1 VTDGDVEEITTHGVV
16 PRLTRT
22 PGSVE
27 RLGPRRGQHNDAV
40 YGDELGLEMAILA
53 DLREQGVI

>member
-1 VTDGDVEEITTHGVV
+1 V

-27 RLGPRRGQHNDAV
+27 RLGPRRGQHNATV
-40 YGDELGLEMAILA
+40 YGDELWLDEATLA

>member
-1 VTDGDVEEITTHGVV
+1 V

-22 PGSVE
+22 PDSVE
-27 RLGPRRGQHNDAV
+27 RLGPRRGQHNATV
-40 YGDELGLEMAILA
+40 YGDELGPDEATLA